1 MMKLFKYIVISLVVL
16 ITTSSVS
23 NAQSYSIIPNDSFEV
38 TGYLEDLETLII
50 SQLNTT
56 SDTLNLKWQKVSA
69 SVPAN
74 WEASICD
81 NFTCNLDLANNGT
94 MNPVVPNDMGFLL
107 LHITAHLNYG
117 TAVIRYSVWDINYP
131 ASKDTLT
138 FIMHV
143 YAPSGTTVA
152 ENNSA
157 FSIFPNPSNSNIN
170 LKSTLDTAYQYFIC
184 DLSGRLIFMGRS
196 KEIIVNISTSNLAN
210 GIYNA
215 SLYSKN
221 KFINTQRFTV
231 QH

>member
-1 MMKLFKYIVISLVVL
+1 MKLFKYIVISLVVL
-16 ITTSSVS
+16 ITTSDVS
-23 NAQSYSIIPNDSFEV
+23 FAQSYSIIPNDTFEV

-56 SDTLNLKWQKVSA
+56 NDTLNLKWQKVSA

-81 NFTCNLDLANNGT
+81 NFTCNLDLAKNGT

-131 ASKDTLT
+131 ATKDTLT

-143 YAPSGTTVA
+143 YAPAGTTVID
-152 ENNSA
+152 NNSS
-157 FSIFPNPSNSNIN
+157 FSVFPNPSNSYIN
-170 LKSTLDTAYQYFIC
+170 LKSTLDTAFQYFIC
-184 DLSGRLIFMGRS
+184 DLSGKLISMGNS
-196 KEIIVNISTSNLAN
+196 KESKVNISTSNLAN
-210 GIYNA
+210 GIYRA
-215 SLYSKN
+215 SIYLKN
-221 KFINTQRFTV
+221 KHINTQSFIV